1 MSIEI
6 IIKFEWKALGRVG
19 LDPQSKLTFPRA
31 PSRPGLYRF
40 EFDGAKGR
48 QEYIRETDMLNRRFQ
63 HYRTPGPSQST
74 NIRLNALMRG
84 AINSDGMI
92 GVSVMIDDAV
102 LTMDGRTKPSD
113 MQIKS
118 DRVLL
123 EHAAIYAA
131 REAGVSIINI

>member
-1 MSIEI
+1 
-6 IIKFEWKALGRVG
+6 
-19 LDPQSKLTFPRA
+19 
-31 PSRPGLYRF
+31 
-40 EFDGAKGR
+40 
-48 QEYIRETDMLNRRFQ
+48 MLNRRFQ

-84 AINSDGMI
+84 VINSDGMI

-118 DRVLL
+118 DRVQL